1 MTMVGAARVVLQD
14 VIYVGSILEDEPRQV
29 EWRLN
34 WVLAVV
40 LLRSVG
46 HVLNNVDGAS
56 SPEVKRLANKL
67 HSEWKKDDP
76 AHAIFRDF
84 IERERNSIVKEYQF
98 TMTAGPVPI
107 IATIAQDDGFDT
119 FRQALLEENVYR
131 PIGEGPY
138 EGEDGRTVIDDAI
151 AWWKRQLD
159 HIDQTIT
166 RQTGPRLRS

>member
-14 VIYVGSILEDEPRQV
+14 VIYVRNILEDEPRQV

-34 WVLAVV
+34 WILAVV

-67 HSEWKKDDP
+67 HAEWKKDHP
-76 AHAIFRDF
+76 GHAIFRDF

-107 IATIAQDDGFDT
+107 IATIAQEDGFDT
-119 FRQALLEENVYR
+119 IRQALLEENIYR
-131 PIGEGPY
+131 PMGDGPY
-138 EGEDGRTVIDDAI
+138 QGEDGRTMIDDAI
-151 AWWKRQLD
+151 AWWKMQLD
-159 HIDQTIT
+159 YIDRTVSSDIGAM
-166 RQTGPRLRS
+166 RP